1 MHLIKNIQQQG
12 EAGDF
17 NLVLVIPVQ
26 YMGNKPNVAV
36 FDIIEQNV
44 NKFSTNSQNA
54 QNKW

>member
-17 NLVLVIPVQ
+17 NFVLVIPVQ

>member
-17 NLVLVIPVQ
+17 NFIPVIPVQ